1 MAKRKHLTII
11 EIEDRVKRMLK
22 SNEGFDISA
31 FASLFDF
38 SSVSVTRAK
47 NAFANG
53 APFVIKNKIYYDKV
67 DTDILL
73 ALDEVEQSYS
83 ALKSKPR
90 IILICGRDSIAAL
103 DTKTKDTLSIKLTEL
118 ASYAEFF
125 LVWNGIER
133 IDYQAENQADRKAAE
148 RIAKVYDIVAKDNP
162 DANSHAFNLF
172 LIRILFLLFA
182 EDTGIMDK
190 SIFTNVLKNRTNA
203 DGSDFNEVIRDLFRI
218 LDIPSHDRG
227 ESAEWLRSFPY
238 VNGKLFEEQH
248 IDLTF
253 SKESRKLLIEAGE
266 LLNWNDINPD
276 ILGSMIQA
284 VASVETRHS
293 AGMHYTSVPN
303 IMKVIKPL
311 FLDALTEEYNKL
323 HSKYKE
329 NELKHITDKTRQDNK
344 KNILSEL
351 YILHSR
357 ISNIK
362 FLDPACGSGNFLIIA
377 YKEIRRLEIKIMR
390 LISQIESKGIMPI
403 SLIHLGNFYGI
414 EIDDFAHEVA
424 KLSLWIA
431 EHQMDIEMKK
441 FFPASTANILPLKEA
456 GNIVQGNALH
466 IDWETILPHNLE
478 DEIYIMGNPPYNGA
492 RKKNTEQK
500 KDLEKVLK
508 KYKVSPGNIDYIAAW
523 FIKGSEYISGT
534 KAKLAMVSTNSIVQG
549 VNVALWPEVF
559 KNGVEINFAYQS
571 FRWRNNAKDNAGVI
585 VVIIGLSGEP
595 ETQKWIFSDSSIKS
609 VYNISPYLTEGD
621 NIVVKQVDASI
632 SGLPDMLL
640 GSMANDGGNLIMSQ
654 EEYENLISDN
664 PETKDIIR
672 KFIGSKEYINSLI
685 KYIIYIDNDNIE
697 DWLTIPEVAN
707 RVKKVEIHRMKS
719 SREETRK
726 LAITPHRIAESR
738 HQDKTKVIVPRV
750 SSENR
755 RYVPMGFL
763 DKTTVVKDSAMVIY
777 DAPMWLLGLL
787 ESRMHMVWLRAIGGK
802 LKTDYRYSATLVYN
816 TFPILNLSAQRK
828 NEIARVMTEIL
839 DLREFEGG
847 TLANLYDNDKMPES
861 LRKKHEELDGIVDRA
876 YRQQKFESDEERL
889 SVLLQL
895 YKEMTANVQ

>member
-344 KNILSEL
+344 KIYSVNCIFCILVSVILS
-351 YILHSR
+351 
-357 ISNIK
+357 
-362 FLDPACGSGNFLIIA
+362 F
-377 YKEIRRLEIKIMR
+377 
-390 LISQIESKGIMPI
+390 
-403 SLIHLGNFYGI
+403 
-414 EIDDFAHEVA
+414 
-424 KLSLWIA
+424 
-431 EHQMDIEMKK
+431 
-441 FFPASTANILPLKEA
+441 
-456 GNIVQGNALH
+456 
-466 IDWETILPHNLE
+466 
-478 DEIYIMGNPPYNGA
+478 
-492 RKKNTEQK
+492 
-500 KDLEKVLK
+500 
-508 KYKVSPGNIDYIAAW
+508 
-523 FIKGSEYISGT
+523 
-534 KAKLAMVSTNSIVQG
+534 
-549 VNVALWPEVF
+549 
-559 KNGVEINFAYQS
+559 
-571 FRWRNNAKDNAGVI
+571 
-585 VVIIGLSGEP
+585 
-595 ETQKWIFSDSSIKS
+595 
-609 VYNISPYLTEGD
+609 
-621 NIVVKQVDASI
+621 
-632 SGLPDMLL
+632 
-640 GSMANDGGNLIMSQ
+640 
-654 EEYENLISDN
+654 
-664 PETKDIIR
+664 
-672 KFIGSKEYINSLI
+672 
-685 KYIIYIDNDNIE
+685 
-697 DWLTIPEVAN
+697 
-707 RVKKVEIHRMKS
+707 
-719 SREETRK
+719 
-726 LAITPHRIAESR
+726 
-738 HQDKTKVIVPRV
+738 
-750 SSENR
+750 
-755 RYVPMGFL
+755 
-763 DKTTVVKDSAMVIY
+763 
-777 DAPMWLLGLL
+777 
-787 ESRMHMVWLRAIGGK
+787 
-802 LKTDYRYSATLVYN
+802 
-816 TFPILNLSAQRK
+816 
-828 NEIARVMTEIL
+828 
-839 DLREFEGG
+839 
-847 TLANLYDNDKMPES
+847 
-861 LRKKHEELDGIVDRA
+861 
-876 YRQQKFESDEERL
+876 
-889 SVLLQL
+889 
-895 YKEMTANVQ
+895 